1 MGRVLV
7 VDDNRETAEAVRRL
21 LKHCGH
27 QAVAIDD
34 GAKAIDWLASE
45 PSQPDLIL
53 LDWMMPNVGGADVLR
68 AIRADP
74 LYQNVRVVIFSAS
87 YEFETVSEATR
98 LGADDYI
105 AKGAIRW
112 DQMVRTLER
121 HMHVRREG
129 GTPGGMFGDAS
140 GPQTPPR
147 GQVH

>member
-34 GAKAIDWLASE
+34 GAKAIDWLARE
-45 PSQPDLIL
+45 PTQPDLIL
-53 LDWMMPNVGGADVLR
+53 LDWMMPNVGGADVLK

-74 LYQNVRVVIFSAS
+74 LYANVRVVIFSAS

-112 DQMVRTLER
+112 DAMVRKLEE
-121 HMHVRREG
+121 HMGKGH
-129 GTPGGMFGDAS
+129 
-140 GPQTPPR
+140 
-147 GQVH
+147 GQAGAPN